1 MHVLVTG
8 AAGLIGGEVC
18 ARLANAGHRV
28 TALVRSNPDVLANDG
43 TPAAVSE
50 VLTGDLSQEGM
61 GLDPVVLDR
70 LAGEIDLVLH
80 CAALTRFDLAQE
92 AYRATNIDGTA
103 RALELARR
111 AAAGFL
117 HVSTAYVCGDRSG
130 PISEDDELPAGGFT
144 NGYEASKAE
153 AEALVRASG
162 VPFVIA
168 RPSIVV
174 GDSRTGAIRQFD
186 TIYAAFKLIAEGRV
200 RHMPVSEGATLD
212 FVPLDHVA
220 AGIVALVERFE
231 NAQGGAYHLVSGGPV
246 PVSEFASAIGSFGHF
261 SAPVLADAAS
271 FDPTILPPLERRLY
285 NRVAGLYAAYF
296 QRDPRFDDAGFRD
309 VTGLEPPVM
318 DQAMLRKL
326 IGYCIDVGFLS
337 SPTTCVGEGDRD
349 AKGVAVEGR

>member
-1 MHVLVTG
+1 MHVFVTG

-18 ARLANAGHRV
+18 ARLAESDHRV

-43 TPAAVSE
+43 TPAAVAD

-61 GLDPVVLDR
+61 GLDPAVLER

-80 CAALTRFDLAQE
+80 CAALTRFDLEDE

-103 RALELARR
+103 RALDLARR
-111 AAAGFL
+111 AGAGFL
-117 HVSTAYVCGDRSG
+117 HVSTAYVCGARSG
-130 PISEDDELPAGGFT
+130 PIGEEDALPTNGFT

-200 RHMPVSEGATLD
+200 RHMPVSSGATLD

-220 AGIVALVERFE
+220 AGIVALAERFE
-231 NAQGGAYHLVSGGPV
+231 AAQGSAYHLVSGGPV
-246 PVSEFASAIGSFGHF
+246 PVEDFAAAIGSFDHF
-261 SAPVLADAAS
+261 SAPVLADAAT
-271 FDPTILPPLERRLY
+271 FDPSNLHPLERRLY
-285 NRVAGLYAAYF
+285 KRVAGLYAAYF
-296 QRDPRFDDAGFRD
+296 QRDPRFDDAKLRE
-309 VTGLEPPVM
+309 VSGLEPPVM
-318 DQAMLRKL
+318 DVAMLRKL
-326 IGYCIDVGFLS
+326 ISYCIDVGFLS
-337 SPTTCVGEGDRD
+337 APELQRTSG
-349 AKGVAVEGR
+349 